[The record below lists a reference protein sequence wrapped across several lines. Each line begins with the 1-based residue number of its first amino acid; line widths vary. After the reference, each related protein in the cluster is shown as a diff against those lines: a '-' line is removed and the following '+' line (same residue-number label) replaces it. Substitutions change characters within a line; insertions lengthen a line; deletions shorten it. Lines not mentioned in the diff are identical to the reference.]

1 VSVRVTAKPFT
12 ESTKQLFAFAAVDV
26 EVIEKNDTS
35 PHPALE
41 GNAKVLEQ
49 TVVPAEDWNEA
60 VKESDICVT
69 EAVEGAGVSG
79 AQDDAESCRPEFSN
93 T

>member
-1 VSVRVTAKPFT
+1 
-12 ESTKQLFAFAAVDV
+12 LFAFAAVDV
-26 EVIEKNDTS
+26 EVIEKNDTC

-60 VKESDICVT
+60 VEESDICVT